1 MWSAGWPP
9 IFRPPDSPIATVW
22 CIPEKKLIHHQI
34 HKFVFGE
41 EFRRFL
47 LAGTEAM
54 KKNKATKWLSDDRA
68 NTVMSPEDMEWG
80 QKTWFPQTVAAGWK
94 FWAIVQ
100 PEKVLAQMGMEQ
112 LVKDY
117 SAAGITAKFFTDP
130 DEAVKWLEA
139 Q

>member
-1 MWSAGWPP
+1 M
-9 IFRPPDSPIATVW
+9 
-22 CIPEKKLIHHQI
+22 IHQ
-34 HKFVFGE
+34 
-41 EFRRFL
+41 
-47 LAGTEAM
+47 
-54 KKNKATKWLSDDRA
+54 
-68 NTVMSPEDMEWG
+68 
-80 QKTWFPQTVAAGWK
+80 WK

-130 DEAVKWLEA
+130 NEAMKGLEA

>member
-1 MWSAGWPP
+1 MTQYCQTQYRRLKHAESDRLRQFDRNSVVHSG
-9 IFRPPDSPIATVW
+9 
-22 CIPEKKLIHHQI
+22 KKMIHQ
-34 HKFVFGE
+34 
-41 EFRRFL
+41 
-47 LAGTEAM
+47 
-54 KKNKATKWLSDDRA
+54 
-68 NTVMSPEDMEWG
+68 
-80 QKTWFPQTVAAGWK
+80 WK

-130 DEAVKWLEA
+130 NEAMKGLEA